1 MRRETKEYF
10 KGLERLNLTDTYREL
25 IKLDGNTLFYTW
37 KEWREK
43 EKPKL
48 KNESVAAVC
57 NSVFAKAFDSVIGRE
72 AAYTARTEKE
82 KALKTANV
90 QA

>member
-1 MRRETKEYF
+1 MRWETKEYF
-10 KGLERLNLTDTYREL
+10 KTLERLNLTDTYREL
-25 IKLDGNTLFYTW
+25 IKLDGNTLFYTCW

-57 NSVFAKAFDSVIGRE
+57 NSVLAKAFDSVIGRE

-82 KALKTANV
+82 KAV
-90 QA
+90 